1 MSSASIEAGNVCIVG
16 MGSYA
21 PEKVL
26 TNHDLEK
33 MMDTSDEWIRTRTGI
48 GSRHIA
54 KEGEVTSDLAT
65 EAARRAL
72 EDAGRTPE
80 DVDAV
85 IICTVTPDMF
95 FPNTACR
102 VQDNLG
108 IPKTSMCLDLSA
120 ACSGFLYGLEVG
132 RGLFS
137 NGVVE
142 TVLVVGAEKFS
153 TAVDWEDRNTC
164 VLFGDAA
171 GAAVLEIREGRRGIM
186 GSAVGCNGKL
196 GDLLEFPGGG
206 SKNPATHETVDEK
219 LHCIRMEGRKV
230 FKHAVKA
237 MVDAG
242 VTALE
247 RAGLTLDDVGCI
259 IPHQANMRI
268 IEAVAQ
274 RLNVPMERLFNN
286 LEEYGNTSAA
296 TIPLALDEARRKGRV
311 KAGDVVL
318 LTAFGGGFTWG
329 SIVLEM

>member
-1 MSSASIEAGNVCIVG
+1 MSSANIESGGVCIVG
-16 MGSYA
+16 TGSYA
-21 PEKVL
+21 PERVL
-26 TNHDLEK
+26 TNQDLEA
-33 MMDTSDEWIRTRTGI
+33 MVDTTDEWIRTRTGI

-54 KEGEVTSDLAT
+54 REDEVTSDMAA

-72 EDAGRTPE
+72 ENAGRTAE
-80 DVDAV
+80 DVDAIV
-85 IICTVTPDMF
+85 ICTVTPDMF
-95 FPNTACR
+95 FPNTACL
-102 VQDNLG
+102 VQAKLG
-108 IPKTSMCLDLSA
+108 VPKTAMCLDLSA

-137 NGVVE
+137 NGICE
-142 TVLVVGAEKFS
+142 TILVVGAEKFS
-153 TAVDWEDRNTC
+153 TAVDWEDRDTC

-171 GAAVLEIREGRRGIM
+171 GAVVLERREGRRGIM

-196 GDLLEFPGGG
+196 GDLLELPGGG
-206 SKNPATHETVDEK
+206 SQHPATHDTVDQK

-242 VTALE
+242 ATALE

-268 IEAVAQ
+268 IEAVAS
-274 RLNVPMERLFNN
+274 RLGVEMDRLFNN

-296 TIPLALDEARRKGRV
+296 TIPLALDEACRTGRI
-311 KAGDVVL
+311 KEGDIVL

-329 SIVLEM
+329 SIVFEK

>member
-1 MSSASIEAGNVCIVG
+1 MSDTNVKTGNVCIVG
-16 MGSYA
+16 TGSYA
-21 PEKVL
+21 PEKIL
-26 TNHDLEK
+26 TNHDLEA
-33 MMDTSDEWIRTRTGI
+33 MVDTSDEWIRTRTGI

-54 KEGEVTSDLAT
+54 KDGEVTSDMAV

-80 DVDAV
+80 DVDAIV
-85 IICTVTPDMF
+85 ICTVTPDMF
-95 FPNTACR
+95 FPNTACT
-102 VQDNLG
+102 VQSKLG
-108 IPKTSMCLDLSA
+108 VPQTAMCLDLSA

-137 NGVVE
+137 NGICK

-153 TAVDWEDRNTC
+153 TAVDWDDRNTC

-171 GAAVLEIREGRRGIM
+171 GAAILEVREGRRGIM
-186 GSAVGCNGKL
+186 GSAVGCNGEL
-196 GDLLEFPGGG
+196 GSLLEFPGGG
-206 SKNPATHETVDEK
+206 SQHPATHETVDQK
-219 LHCIRMEGRKV
+219 LEGRKV
-230 FKHAVKA
+230 FKYAVKA

-242 VTALE
+242 STALE
-247 RAGLTLDDVGCI
+247 RAGLTLNDVGCI

-274 RLNVPMERLFNN
+274 RLDVPMDRLFNN

-296 TIPLALDEARRKGRV
+296 TIPLALDEARRCGRI
-311 KAGDVVL
+311 KEGDIVL

-329 SIVLEM
+329 SIVFEM